1 MDNPGRMNPDTPEE
15 DAALNLTDDQKSK
28 IAAIRADNKDQMKAI
43 KKDTTL
49 SDSDRQTK
57 MKELRKSTRAQVW
70 AVLTPDQQK
79 QWAAEERARREAETR
94 RRIVHPAI
102 VLVKFTHGG
111 ERVEVRKISRLA
123 RRRRVENIF
132 VFPQIILASQSNSRI
147 LLFANSLQPKD
158 LRERGS
164 PMEDATKN

>member
-1 MDNPGRMNPDTPEE
+1 MNTNRILSIGFGVALVFGCAAVAGAHQDASSQSTPPPSAAPSDSGGGHMDNPGRMNPDTPEE

-57 MKELRKSTRAQVW
+57 MKELHKSTRAQVW

-79 QWAAEERARREAETR
+79 QWAAEERARREAKR
-94 RRIVHPAI
+94 A
-102 VLVKFTHGG
+102 GG
-111 ERVEVRKISRLA
+111 SST
-123 RRRRVENIF
+123 
-132 VFPQIILASQSNSRI
+132 PQ
-147 LLFANSLQPKD
+147 
-158 LRERGS
+158 
-164 PMEDATKN
+164 